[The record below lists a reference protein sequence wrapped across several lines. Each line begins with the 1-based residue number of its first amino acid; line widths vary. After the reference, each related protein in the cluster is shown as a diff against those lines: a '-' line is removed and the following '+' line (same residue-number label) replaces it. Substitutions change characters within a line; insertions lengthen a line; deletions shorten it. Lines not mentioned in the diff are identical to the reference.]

1 MIGYND
7 IKSRYPWCTLI
18 AYHTD
23 GDYHYAVWLSGSY
36 MMFLHMPYSALS
48 IQTHIVYI
56 YGTDLSSLHRWL
68 YIPLSIQEQL
78 TLYIK
83 YYDVI
88 ASSSFEPCIV
98 KDPLRWSALSQSFGV
113 SEARTVLYLGPAAF
127 ANGQGNIDWSCSYQL
142 LWS

>member
-1 MIGYND
+1 MIGYNN

-23 GDYHYAVWLSGSY
+23 GDYHYAVWLSVSY
-36 MMFLHMPYSALS
+36 IMFLNMPCSALS

-68 YIPLSIQEQL
+68 YVPDSIQHQL

-88 ASSSFEPCIV
+88 SSSSLEPNVV
-98 KDPLRWSALSQSFGV
+98 KDSLRWSALSQSFGV
-113 SEARTVLYLGPAAF
+113 SEARTV
-127 ANGQGNIDWSCSYQL
+127 
-142 LWS
+142 